1 MQFSK
6 IIVIASYIL
15 MIASLVVALFIPGFS
30 ETLLITII
38 GGCSTIL
45 ATTLIFYLK
54 KSQAENTMKI
64 YLTAYKQIVD
74 IKKENNED
82 IDIFLENAENNILN
96 KLNNNL
102 DNVMDDATTIIEKQ
116 NIM

>member
-64 YLTAYKQIVD
+64 YLSAYKQIVD

>member
-6 IIVIASYIL
+6 IVVIASYLL
-15 MIASLVVALFIPGFS
+15 MIISIIVSFIFPGFS
-30 ETLLITII
+30 ETILISLI
-38 GGCSTIL
+38 GGCSTVL

-64 YLTAYKQIVD
+64 YLSAYKQIVD
-74 IKKENNED
+74 IKKENNEE
-82 IDIFLENAENNILN
+82 INNFLEDAENSIIN

-102 DNVMDDATTIIEKQ
+102 DIMMDDATSMIEQQ
-116 NIM
+116 NII

>member
-15 MIASLVVALFIPGFS
+15 MIASLVVVLFIPCFS
-30 ETLLITII
+30 ETLLISII
-38 GGCSTIL
+38 CGCSTIL

-64 YLTAYKQIVD
+64 YLSAYKQIVD

-82 IDIFLENAENNILN
+82 IDTFLENAENNILN

>member
-54 KSQAENTMKI
+54 KSQ
-64 YLTAYKQIVD
+64 
-74 IKKENNED
+74 
-82 IDIFLENAENNILN
+82 ID
-96 KLNNNL
+96 
-102 DNVMDDATTIIEKQ
+102 TI
-116 NIM
+116 